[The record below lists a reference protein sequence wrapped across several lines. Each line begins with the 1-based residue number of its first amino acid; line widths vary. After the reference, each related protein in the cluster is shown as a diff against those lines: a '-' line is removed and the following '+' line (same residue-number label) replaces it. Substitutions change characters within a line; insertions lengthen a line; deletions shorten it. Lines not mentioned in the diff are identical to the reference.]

1 MRSRVYL
8 AKGRVGWYKEQL
20 DSYEWEEGIEGW
32 MEDMVNDEETAA
44 GWMEDMVNGEERRRV
59 GWRIW

>member
-1 MRSRVYL
+1 
-8 AKGRVGWYKEQL
+8 
-20 DSYEWEEGIEGW
+20 
-32 MEDMVNDEETAA
+32 MEDMVKDEETAA